1 MPQTTAPIGS
11 LIGKMFGRSARSTR
25 TSACMP
31 TSSEPVT
38 PRSPAATAPSLV
50 AKRMTLRVVISFGT
64 PPLPASLRS
73 NTVACC
79 IEIAARICANRSPGA
94 TRTSSTARPG
104 RTSLSIRCWIGGDPE
119 PPVISLTGAIE
130 IAAPEDAIASTSV
143 AESSEPWT
151 TVTSSPRR
159 PRSDAAEMVSFA
171 LACTWMRRPS
181 SRADAHA
188 AAAPSEATPWAIAPN
203 AIVVDGP
210 ARSRRRA
217 ARPRRRRRRVDEHG
231 ANARVRVRAG
241 ARPRRGRRV
250 PRRTS
255 RRRW

>member
-1 MPQTTAPIGS
+1 M
-11 LIGKMFGRSARSTR
+11 
-25 TSACMP
+25 
-31 TSSEPVT
+31 
-38 PRSPAATAPSLV
+38 APSLV

-119 PPVISLTGAIE
+119 PPAISLTGAIE

-143 AESSEPWT
+143 AASREPWT
-151 TVTSSPRR
+151 TVTSSPRS

-181 SRADAHA
+181 SRAAAHA

-210 ARSRRRA
+210 ARSRRRT
-217 ARPRRRRRRVDEHG
+217 ARPV
-231 ANARVRVRAG
+231 VAG
-241 ARPRRGRRV
+241 AASTNTVRTPASACAWSAASARSSGPAEDQSTTVVMPASAAPSSPIRV
-250 PRRTS
+250 EA
-255 RRRW
+255 